1 MKDADEIDAMAAEY
15 ALGTLDSSE
24 RATVAARRLRE
35 PALDAAIIAWERR
48 LAPLAETIAPLP
60 PPPGLFAG
68 IEKRL
73 DGAAKSVGEIIDL
86 RRRLRNWRIAAIG
99 SGALAACL
107 AIGLVV
113 GTLIRPPIGEF
124 VAVLQKDAASPAFLI
139 KVDMNTRLLT
149 VRPVAAPREPGHSY
163 ELWLVNARLGGPKSL
178 GLLDERAVS
187 LHRASTIDKS
197 VIEDATY
204 AVSLEP
210 EGGSTTGAPT
220 GPVLFTGKLIPSP
233 I

>member
-15 ALGTLDSSE
+15 ALGTLDPSE
-24 RATVAARRLRE
+24 RAAVAARRLRE
-35 PALDAAIIAWERR
+35 PALDAAIVAWELR
-48 LAPLAETIAPLP
+48 LAPLAETIAPTP
-60 PPPGLFAG
+60 PPSGLFAE

-73 DGAAKSVGEIIDL
+73 DRSSTSVGEIIHL
-86 RRRLRNWRIAAIG
+86 RRRLRNWRVAAIG
-99 SGALAACL
+99 CGALAACL
-107 AIGLVV
+107 AIGLGIESLVR
-113 GTLIRPPIGEF
+113 TPAGEF
-124 VAVLQKDAASPAFLI
+124 VAVLQKDATSPAFLV
-139 KVDMNTRLLT
+139 KVDINTRLLT

-163 ELWLVNARLGGPKSL
+163 ELWLVNARLGAPKSL

-187 LHRASTIDKS
+187 LHRASSIDKS

-233 I
+233 L